1 MASEEDMTS
10 RESLTEDLFF
20 MRPSPRPSI
29 HRKGFTTTTYS
40 SSTSVKSSYSSLS
53 SSSSS
58 TETKYQPS
66 LVRTTSTSSST
77 YSSDESP
84 ASSPGPE
91 TGTAEFLSP
100 RSWSHTSAKTSE
112 SGHQSAALMTGES
125 LGSARQSSAMA
136 TEKSSNRRDFSP
148 VRGWTEGWMK
158 VLPAYGQD
166 TAAAGIG
173 ESYLWSRIGRGG
185 LLSALGNWRV
195 WGNKDELP
203 NGGDRATSTS
213 ICTDKQA
220 DMRTSSE
227 TVVKTERVTV
237 SQTSSSSSA
246 VITSQSASSAT
257 SGDQYD
263 DVALLKDFAE
273 SEDPQEGEDEV
284 KQMGVTVQTWNQ
296 TTSTQN
302 TDTMEQ
308 WSGQLVTQHS
318 EVAENAILA
327 ASGKDTTTIAT
338 EGDTLSVSVNLVGEQ
353 GEEEEQGEQRD
364 EGYKT
369 EEELEEKMVVRED
382 GVEVTDEMQ
391 ANVTDKSTAVTSV
404 ETSETII
411 SESLEQGKKI
421 QTTYLE
427 EETEEKLEEDYEEEE
442 MSQMTLETMQKDE
455 TVADELVDVSQISV
469 SEGFD
474 HTEQAKVI
482 IIEEEKEKG
491 GEEAEGGQDEEVEI
505 GREVTVV
512 EQEDTAE
519 DGLAE
524 GVMTVISTESTT
536 TILAENHASQDTNV
550 ISTMSG
556 VSDEQEKEA
565 YSTAEEQHGDEI
577 SEEMNLE
584 EGDTVQEVE
593 VEETD
598 EIINEAARKRRRTYS
613 GGLMSYILPD
623 EEEEEME
630 VETSSEEESTEMS
643 EESSMETTTG
653 QTETIIAR
661 VQEASSESMVV
672 EISTQGDADSSQ
684 TGQGET
690 ITARVQEA
698 SPKSMEEEMSSQ
710 TVTSEMIVITSTLQE
725 NGEVQEDVIAT
736 SSDVEIVGEA
746 SQVLTS
752 AKEEYVATEASEATN
767 EVTDIEEAG
776 ETAEVDAEVE
786 TTGASTHTK
795 EGENIIDE
803 LQEQPSTKTIRRAR
817 ATTSRKS
824 YFLRSKLTP
833 REAKLR
839 ASKALEPVTT
849 GQGGKKGE
857 ETNTR
862 KRQRVQEDSNST
874 TAAQQK
880 KQKTVITKTS
890 GASIATDVSL
900 VLTRVDEHSDEKN
913 GLHDD
918 GNTVSETMEGTVT
931 VSETDPQDEQENDE
945 EEKDESASASSE
957 VQTLTDVE
965 VTNVTEKAK
974 ETVTDKSV
982 TVVSARVIAETP
994 SKADYWFRSRRK
1006 RRLFDT
1012 DDGYTVSHTSAAQKH
1027 SLLEEHKKSSKSV
1040 EETDDLSLKRA
1051 EQRKRE
1057 VKSSEKR
1064 TKGRP
1069 RKKRRSSVKEVDED
1083 NKEDVLALDEASTVV
1098 TAAVTE
1104 SKAQDEVQKDAKKS
1118 NEKMAAKSKTA
1129 KKKTEGAS
1137 KDVDGQ
1143 KRAYWLRGRKAVRE
1157 PKAVVPPAG
1166 HADSIE
1172 TVTETRQSNAGGSL
1186 KKKQYFILASTK
1198 SSTSRSVTTTAT
1210 STEKTIIA
1218 ETSTGHDAEQE
1229 VASGDIQAQVETSTA
1244 VIENQEEYATKKED
1258 ELSAEG
1264 DTDAGISVESQAVT
1278 MIEEAVSD
1286 EKEDMQTK
1294 TSLETID
1301 EEVEVQVEVSTVTE
1315 ETTEEGHPEDE
1326 QTSVAEVQEE
1336 QEEIVEGEAGEDEK
1350 ETEEIGQEEEAQ
1362 EDEEEVVEVEED
1374 DQELQ
1379 ELVVEGVRERM
1390 EQDQNEKQEEA
1401 EVEKESAEEQD
1412 EGKEQTR
1419 QQGRRGN
1426 YNLRSGT
1433 VYYGSGPS
1441 VRAGFLAAIATTSL
1455 SLSSS
1460 TTHVHEDD
1468 PQEHTDKVDDGEVME
1483 QEQDE
1488 RQDEGPKEEEDE
1500 EERREHE
1507 QVEELAED
1515 KEARDMDERAEE
1527 SGKADEEDAMEQDER
1542 LEEELKD
1549 EEKREEEDKQVEKE
1563 QTPAVEEEEA
1573 EVEIQGQDQDT
1584 SQEKEESEE
1593 EETERIDEEEAE
1605 NEIQLNKQDEEVKA
1619 VAEEETQKEADEE
1632 KAGQLEVED
1641 AQVPAVVEME
1651 ETGQDEYE
1659 EEELKDEEKTEN
1671 VEEEMQLEKEQTP
1684 SVEKEAEEEIQVQDQ
1699 DVGQGKEES
1708 GEEENEAIEEEEG
1721 EEEDEGEESEQKHAE
1736 TRRQGRRGNYWLRSK
1751 TVYYGSGP
1759 SARSGFLT
1767 AIATTAMSSDAKG
1780 SKRTTTSST
1789 KGTTTTQIIEGH
1801 LDDESEELGEEVMGQ
1816 EQDKNQGDKPS
1827 DEVVDAD
1834 EEDEEEK
1841 EEESVRM
1848 DRGEA
1853 EIEEDARQEEE
1864 GVKEIQLALSEQVPA
1879 EEESVVVVEVK
1890 VAEQDE
1896 RQEEELKDEEKAA
1909 EVEEIQLEKE
1919 QTPAVEKEEADVEI
1933 QGQDQHT
1940 REEHEESEEE
1950 EETIEGDVVEEDEDD
1965 ETEQRRDKTRRQGR
1979 RGNYWLRSKTVYYG
1993 SGPSARGG
2001 FLAAIATTAMSSGA
2015 KDSSKRTTMTSTEE
2029 TATTHIIE
2037 GDLDNESEK
2046 LDEEVMGQE
2055 QDENQEEKPRE
2066 EVMET
2071 DEEKKEE
2078 EEEEIQVEKEQ
2089 TSVIEEDEVEEQG
2102 QHQDTSQEKDDSEEK
2117 EKEEIEEEE
2126 GGVDDEEE
2134 EDELEGEEEVMGLGK
2149 EENQEEKSSEI
2160 IKEADEED
2168 EEEEEESVN
2177 MDREEDERQEE
2188 EGEKE
2193 IQLNEQV
2200 SDEYVVEMEVE
2211 GQDKKEE
2218 PDEEE
2223 AQAVEEEDED
2233 EEEKYEGR
2241 KEVSRSAGRRGN
2253 YNLRSRA
2260 VYYGSGPSARGGF
2273 LAAIASTSM
2282 SSGRTAKSQTKTE
2295 DAEEKGG
2302 AQGHAGLI
2310 SKKTE
2315 EETTAAALIDE
2326 DDLEEES
2333 GIVDHDVEVERVE
2346 NITVVSE
2353 PPESELQTTTTY
2365 FITKIT
2371 EGDKTSVDVDTD
2383 TTSLTRTTVSTVTT
2397 TTETSTDDNTMLQDV
2412 TSTAGGQT
2420 VIISEISEEHGH
2432 SMISSAAAVV
2442 THDKGESDGD
2452 DSDDE
2457 EISGDAGGEQV
2468 SEDSMVTN
2476 VTSTTETDVVP
2487 IVETDT
2493 TEVTKQS
2500 QEPKETTETI
2510 EESLIAMAVEDDR
2523 MQRESEAKKGQ
2534 VTMAVESD
2542 TEQEAETSDKVTESE
2557 EDKIEEGETVTGGRK
2572 GGSRGN
2578 YSLRSRT
2585 VYYGSGP
2592 SARSGF
2598 RAAMAVTAIR
2608 EAGTDRSITSKAKA
2622 VLSKKA
2628 KKTDVDQAASTSSEN
2643 SEDSHVVDQEA
2654 AVMETSSSD
2663 GESSEEIQE
2672 SSVEDTVTAD
2682 SIVDQIVE
2690 HQTDGTLEETTE
2702 HQEASNADT
2711 EETLNEQ
2718 QESEDKDAN
2727 SSDTEVDT
2735 GFHVEQKTY
2744 QTPEDDSNGQETL
2757 QTSKVADV
2765 SQVEVVELPPVST
2778 NASKK
2783 RKFEE
2788 SSVEERPTKGERSQ
2802 KGSRGNYSLRS
2813 RTVYYGSG
2821 PSARGGFLAAIATAT
2836 MSSKQGQS
2844 VTSRSAKK
2852 SSRVVKSVDDTGEIE
2867 QVEEDSV
2874 ITTQDEEIDDSD
2886 IVHKAGVETVE
2897 TSSSTKFQ
2905 EGEEEP
2911 GTVSTTIVE
2920 GITDEDIEGV
2930 LEELSES
2937 AASGQMSL
2945 EDVMAEAASPKD
2957 ILSENQEE
2965 SGNVTEVEQNTAH
2978 AELSDKEAVSA
2989 PPKEET
2995 STLET
3000 DDIVEEENDEEINI
3014 VASSTSKRSR
3024 KKRKIDVT
3032 ETVELSEVVST
3043 DVGMVEEQTASTADE
3058 EESGEMSMKTN
3069 TAVESRE
3076 SDGRSYWLRKRTIT
3090 YETKAPEVSVM
3101 ESSSVYEAD
3110 NNKYSEESNNK
3121 ATKRA
3126 AKATQVVASK
3136 KSRKEATV
3144 VQTDGESGSPSASI
3158 AGMSEVPEE
3167 SVTSESQTTTE
3178 HAMSGTTSVK
3188 VTSSEDSLSQ
3198 KTGTMVTEEGE
3209 TAMLVY
3215 ESGTASTST
3224 ETTVVTN
3231 VEVHSEGICDDTGT
3245 PEEVMTTTTKTT
3257 TSTTGSRTKRV
3268 PKAVTKLSILEEL
3281 SEGSHNDQHDEKM
3294 REITSASE
3302 TEEAMVS
3309 STSTSTTDQG
3319 ATSESLMS
3327 AGKSKRSTS
3336 KSRTVKTSTV
3346 TTSERKVTSVTV
3358 SSSHTTVVNTSSSST
3373 TDIVSRGSLGE
3384 VYSMSL
3390 RKLGDKGRRV
3400 YTWNS

>member
-1 MASEEDMTS
+1 M
-10 RESLTEDLFF
+10 
-20 MRPSPRPSI
+20 
-29 HRKGFTTTTYS
+29 Y
-40 SSTSVKSSYSSLS
+40 VC
-53 SSSSS
+53 
-58 TETKYQPS
+58 
-66 LVRTTSTSSST
+66 SST

-100 RSWSHTSAKTSE
+100 RSWFYTSAKTSDY
-112 SGHQSAALMTGES
+112 GHQSAALTTGETS
-125 LGSARQSSAMA
+125 GSARQSSAMA

-213 ICTDKQA
+213 TSTEKQA
-220 DMRTSSE
+220 KMETSSE
-227 TVVKTERVTV
+227 TVVKTAV
-237 SQTSSSSSA
+237 SQTSSSA
-246 VITSQSASSAT
+246 VITSQSADSAM

-263 DVALLKDFAE
+263 DVAPGKGFAE
-273 SEDPQEGEDEV
+273 SEDHLQEGEDEV

-308 WSGQLVTQHS
+308 RSGQSVTQHR
-318 EVAENAILA
+318 EVGENVILA
-327 ASGKDTTTIAT
+327 ASGKDTTTTAT
-338 EGDTLSVSVNLVGEQ
+338 GGDTLSVSVNLVGEQ
-353 GEEEEQGEQRD
+353 GEEEVEGEQKD

-382 GVEVTDEMQ
+382 GVEVTEEMQ
-391 ANVTDKSTAVTSV
+391 ANVTDESTTVTSV
-404 ETSETII
+404 ETSETTDVSMTII
-411 SESLEQGKKI
+411 SESLEQDKQIK
-421 QTTYLE
+421 TTYLE
-427 EETEEKLEEDYEEEE
+427 EEIGEKVEEDYEEGV
-442 MSQMTLETMQKDE
+442 MSQVTLETMQKEE
-455 TVADELVDVSQISV
+455 TVADELVDVSQTSV
-469 SEGFD
+469 SESFD
-474 HTEQAKVI
+474 HTVQAMVI
-482 IIEEEKEKG
+482 TIEKEKTG
-491 GEEAEGGQDEEVEI
+491 CEEAEEGHDEEAGV
-505 GREVTVV
+505 GREVTVA

-536 TILAENHASQDTNV
+536 TILTENHASQDTNVSV

-565 YSTAEEQHGDEI
+565 YSTAEEQQHGDEI
-577 SEEMNLE
+577 SKEINLE

-630 VETSSEEESTEMS
+630 VETSSEEESTETS

-661 VQEASSESMVV
+661 VQEASSESMEV
-672 EISTQGDADSSQ
+672 EISTQGDAESSQ

-690 ITARVQEA
+690 IIARVQEA
-698 SPKSMEEEMSSQ
+698 SPKSMEVEMSSQ
-710 TVTSEMIVITSTLQE
+710 TVTSEMIVITSTVQE

-752 AKEEYVATEASEATN
+752 AKEEYVTTEASEATN
-767 EVTDIEEAG
+767 EVTDFKEAEETLD
-776 ETAEVDAEVE
+776 ETAAVGGSVVTGSSTVE

-795 EGENIIDE
+795 VVESATVTSEDIIDE
-803 LQEQPSTKTIRRAR
+803 SQEQQSTKTIRRAR
-817 ATTSRKS
+817 ATTSRRS

-874 TAAQQK
+874 TSAEHK
-880 KQKTVITKTS
+880 KQKTVIEKAS
-890 GASIATDVSL
+890 GASVATDVSL

-913 GLHDD
+913 GLHGDV
-918 GNTVSETMEGTVT
+918 NAVSETMEGTVT

-957 VQTLTDVE
+957 VQTLTDLE
-965 VTNVTEKAK
+965 VTNVTENAK

-1006 RRLFDT
+1006 RRLFDA
-1012 DDGYTVSHTSAAQKH
+1012 DDGYTISHTSAAQKH
-1027 SLLEEHKKSSKSV
+1027 SMREEHKKSSKSV
-1040 EETDDLSLKRA
+1040 EETDDLSLKKA
-1051 EQRKRE
+1051 EQRKKE

-1104 SKAQDEVQKDAKKS
+1104 SKAQDEVQKDTPVNKS
-1118 NEKMAAKSKTA
+1118 NEKMATKSKTA
-1129 KKKTEGAS
+1129 KKTEGAS

-1143 KRAYWLRGRKAVRE
+1143 KRAYWLRGRKAARE

-1166 HADSIE
+1166 HADSME
-1172 TVTETRQSNAGGSL
+1172 TVTEARQNNTGGSL

-1198 SSTSRSVTTTAT
+1198 SFTSRSVTTTAT
-1210 STEKTIIA
+1210 GIEKTIIA
-1218 ETSTGHDAEQE
+1218 DTSTGHDAEQ
-1229 VASGDIQAQVETSTA
+1229 DIQKQVETSTA
-1244 VIENQEEYATKKED
+1244 VIENQEECATKKED
-1258 ELSAEG
+1258 ELS
-1264 DTDAGISVESQAVT
+1264 AGISVESQAVT
-1278 MIEEAVSD
+1278 MIEEAVGD

-1301 EEVEVQVEVSTVTE
+1301 EEVEVQVEVSTVT
-1315 ETTEEGHPEDE
+1315 TEEGHTEDE

-1336 QEEIVEGEAGEDEK
+1336 QEEIVEGEAGEDDK
-1350 ETEEIGQEEEAQ
+1350 ETEVKGQEENAE
-1362 EDEEEVVEVEED
+1362 EDEEEVVEEEED
-1374 DQELQ
+1374 DQVLQ
-1379 ELVVEGVRERM
+1379 EVVVEGVRERT
-1390 EQDQNEKQEEA
+1390 EQDQIEKQEEA
-1401 EVEKESAEEQD
+1401 EVEEKESTEEEG

-1419 QQGRRGN
+1419 RQGRRGN
-1426 YNLRSGT
+1426 YSLRSRT

-1441 VRAGFLAAIATTSL
+1441 ARAGFLAAIATTSL

-1468 PQEHTDKVDDGEVME
+1468 PQEDTDKVDDGDVME

-1488 RQDEGPKEEEDE
+1488 SHYEEPKDKENE
-1500 EERREHE
+1500 EERREQQ

-1515 KEARDMDERAEE
+1515 KEARDLSERAEE
-1527 SGKADEEDAMEQDER
+1527 SGKADEEDAMWQQEQDER
-1542 LEEELKD
+1542 QEEELKD
-1549 EEKREEEDKQVEKE
+1549 EEKREEEEQQVEKE
-1563 QTPAVEEEEA
+1563 QTPAVEEEETK
-1573 EVEIQGQDQDT
+1573 VEIQDQDA
-1584 SQEKEESEE
+1584 SQENEEAEE
-1593 EETERIDEEEAE
+1593 ELTERIDEEEGE
-1605 NEIQLNKQDEEVKA
+1605 QEIQLNKQDEEVEA
-1619 VAEEETQKEADEE
+1619 LAEEETQKEADEE
-1632 KAGQLEVED
+1632 KAGQLEVEHM
-1641 AQVPAVVEME
+1641 QVPAEEAAVVEME
-1651 ETGQDEYE
+1651 VTGQDECE
-1659 EEELKDEEKTEN
+1659 EEELKDKEKTEG
-1671 VEEEMQLEKEQTP
+1671 VEEEIQLEKEQTP
-1684 SVEKEAEEEIQVQDQ
+1684 AVEEEAVAEIQGEDQ
-1699 DVGQGKEES
+1699 DVGQEKEES

-1721 EEEDEGEESEQKHAE
+1721 EEEDEGEGEESEQKHAE

-1767 AIATTAMSSDAKG
+1767 AIATTAMSSGAKDS
-1780 SKRTTTSST
+1780 SKRTTMTSIEEVA
-1789 KGTTTTQIIEGH
+1789 TTQIIEGD
-1801 LDDESEELGEEVMGQ
+1801 LGDESEEMDEDAMGQ

-1841 EEESVRM
+1841 EEGSVRM

-1864 GVKEIQLALSEQVPA
+1864 GVKEIQLSEQVPA
-1879 EEESVVVVEVK
+1879 EEEAVVVVEVK

-1896 RQEEELKDEEKAA
+1896 RQEEEPKDEEKAA
-1909 EVEEIQLEKE
+1909 EVEEIQVEKE
-1919 QTPAVEKEEADVEI
+1919 QTPAVEKEEAEI
-1933 QGQDQHT
+1933 QGEDQQT
-1940 REEHEESEEE
+1940 EEREESEGEE
-1950 EETIEGDVVEEDEDD
+1950 ETETIEGGVVEEVEDD
-1965 ETEQRRDKTRRQGR
+1965 GTEQKRDKTRRHGR

-1993 SGPSARGG
+1993 SGPSARSG
-2001 FLAAIATTAMSSGA
+2001 FLTAIATTAMSSGA
-2015 KDSSKRTTMTSTEE
+2015 KDSSKRTAMTSIEE
-2029 TATTHIIE
+2029 TATTQIIE
-2037 GDLDNESEK
+2037 DDLDDKSEE

-2055 QDENQEEKPRE
+2055 QDENQRDKPSE
-2066 EVMET
+2066 EVMEA

-2089 TSVIEEDEVEEQG
+2089 TSVIEEDEVKDQG
-2102 QHQDTSQEKDDSEEK
+2102 QDQDTSQKKDDSEEK

-2126 GGVDDEEE
+2126 GGEDEEE
-2134 EDELEGEEEVMGLGK
+2134 EDELEEGEEEVMGLGK
-2149 EENQEEKSSEI
+2149 EENQEKKSSEI

-2200 SDEYVVEMEVE
+2200 SDEDVVEIEVA

-2223 AQAVEEEDED
+2223 AQAVEEEGED
-2233 EEEKYEGR
+2233 EGEKYEGR

-2260 VYYGSGPSARGGF
+2260 VYYGSGPSVRGGF
-2273 LAAIASTSM
+2273 LAAIACTSM
-2282 SSGRTAKSQTKTE
+2282 SSGKSQTKTAG
-2295 DAEEKGG
+2295 AEFKGRV
-2302 AQGHAGLI
+2302 QGDLGQI
-2310 SKKTE
+2310 RKKTT
-2315 EETTAAALIDE
+2315 EETTTLSDE
-2326 DDLEEES
+2326 DDLEDES
-2333 GIVDHDVEVERVE
+2333 GIVDHDGEVERVG

-2353 PPESELQTTTTY
+2353 PHETELQTTTTY

-2371 EGDKTSVDVDTD
+2371 EGEKMSVDVDTD

-2420 VIISEISEEHGH
+2420 VIISEVSEEHAD
-2432 SMISSAAAVV
+2432 SMISGAAAVV
-2442 THDKGESDGD
+2442 THDKSESDGD

-2457 EISGDAGGEQV
+2457 EISDDAGGEQV

-2476 VTSTTETDVVP
+2476 VTSTTETDVAP
-2487 IVETDT
+2487 IVEIDT
-2493 TEVTKQS
+2493 TASSEETEQS
-2500 QEPKETTETI
+2500 QEPMETTETI

-2534 VTMAVESD
+2534 VTMAEVESD

-2557 EDKIEEGETVTGGRK
+2557 EDTIEEGETVARRRK

-2592 SARSGF
+2592 SARGGF

-2622 VLSKKA
+2622 VLLKKA
-2628 KKTDVDQAASTSSEN
+2628 KKTDVNQASSTSSEN
-2643 SEDSHVVDQEA
+2643 SEDSYVVDQEA
-2654 AVMETSSSD
+2654 AVMETSSFEE
-2663 GESSEEIQE
+2663 ESSKVIQE
-2672 SSVEDTVTAD
+2672 SSVEDTVTVESFD
-2682 SIVDQIVE
+2682 DQTVGQ
-2690 HQTDGTLEETTE
+2690 QTDGTL
-2702 HQEASNADT
+2702 A
-2711 EETLNEQ
+2711 
-2718 QESEDKDAN
+2718 ESEGKDAN
-2727 SSDTEVDT
+2727 TSDTEVDT
-2735 GFHVEQKTY
+2735 GLDVEQKTD
-2744 QTPEDDSNGQETL
+2744 QTSEDDSNGQETL

-2765 SQVEVVELPPVST
+2765 SQVEAVELPPVST

-2783 RKFEE
+2783 RKLEE

-2802 KGSRGNYSLRS
+2802 KGPRGNYSLRS

-2867 QVEEDSV
+2867 QAEEDSV
-2874 ITTQDEEIDDSD
+2874 ITIQDDEIDDSD

-2905 EGEEEP
+2905 EGEEEA

-2945 EDVMAEAASPKD
+2945 EDAMAEAASPKD

-2965 SGNVTEVEQNTAH
+2965 SGNVTEVEQNTVH
-2978 AELSDKEAVSA
+2978 AALSDKEAVSA

-3000 DDIVEEENDEEINI
+3000 DDIAKEENDEEINI
-3014 VASSTSKRSR
+3014 MSSSTSKRSR
-3024 KKRKIDVT
+3024 KKRKIDDT
-3032 ETVELSEVVST
+3032 ETVELSEVIST
-3043 DVGMVEEQTASTADE
+3043 DVEEQTASTADE

-3076 SDGRSYWLRKRTIT
+3076 SGGRSYWLRKRTIT

-3101 ESSSVYEAD
+3101 ESSTVYEAD
-3110 NNKYSEESNNK
+3110 NNKSSEESNNK

-3126 AKATQVVASK
+3126 AKAAQVVPVASK

-3144 VQTDGESGSPSASI
+3144 VQTEGESGSPSASI
-3158 AGMSEVPEE
+3158 AGMSDVLEE

-3188 VTSSEDSLSQ
+3188 VTSSEDSLRQ

-3245 PEEVMTTTTKTT
+3245 PEEAMTTTTKTT
-3257 TSTTGSRTKRV
+3257 TSTTGSRTKRG
-3268 PKAVTKLSILEEL
+3268 PKTVTKLSILEEL
-3281 SEGSHNDQHDEKM
+3281 SEGSQDDQHDEKT
-3294 REITSASE
+3294 REAISASR

-3309 STSTSTTDQG
+3309 STSTSTADQG
-3319 ATSESLMS
+3319 
-3327 AGKSKRSTS
+3327 
-3336 KSRTVKTSTV
+3336 VK
-3346 TTSERKVTSVTV
+3346 
-3358 SSSHTTVVNTSSSST
+3358 HC
-3373 TDIVSRGSLGE
+3373 
-3384 VYSMSL
+3384 YS
-3390 RKLGDKGRRV
+3390 
-3400 YTWNS
+3400 